1 MDQPP
6 DQPAQPSRDPEP
18 GPQPARAGDI
28 DYAAWALVGGGFLIL
43 LGIFLKWFSVTANIA
58 GFSGSIS
65 KAGTEDWTG
74 VVALIAALVAIG
86 GGGAAILMTDAR
98 IKRSALMAATIAGV
112 IALVVTVIAFFRAN
126 SVGVELPVLAGG
138 PNASIDAGA
147 AAGLYVSFLG
157 AVIAT
162 AGGVLS
168 ARRPAAVA

>member
-1 MDQPP
+1 MDQPT
-6 DQPAQPSRDPEP
+6 DQPARPPRDPEP
-18 GPQPARAGDI
+18 GPQPARSGEI
-28 DYAAWALVGGGFLIL
+28 DYAAWSLVGGGFLIL

-74 VVALIAALVAIG
+74 IVTLIASLVAIA
-86 GGGAAILMTDAR
+86 GGGAAILLADVR
-98 IKRSALMAATIAGV
+98 VKRSALMAATIAGV

-162 AGGVLS
+162 AGGVLA
-168 ARRPAAVA
+168 ARRPAPVA

>member
-1 MDQPP
+1 MDQPT
-6 DQPAQPSRDPEP
+6 DQPAQPARDPEP
-18 GPQPARAGDI
+18 GPQPARSGEI

-74 VVALIAALVAIG
+74 IVALIASLVAIG
-86 GGGAAILMTDAR
+86 GGGAAILLADVR
-98 IKRSALMAATIAGV
+98 IKRSALMAAAIAGV

-162 AGGVLS
+162 AGGVLA